1 MSVLLIWLQVAIMR
15 LTGDRLFTNIS
26 DTGKAFTIILLTDIF
41 LGYVVLLHNLNLLTS
56 SKPQISDSL
65 VFFLDPLETLQ
76 KWPTGTWWN
85 LLLWMEATAFGSK
98 CSKLNCGQFF
108 FDGFRQN
115 FSMTLAALECN
126 LCFYLEQIGSVLLGQ
141 VSFRVG
147 LGNSEWDSAGSLWV
161 WS

>member
-1 MSVLLIWLQVAIMR
+1 
-15 LTGDRLFTNIS
+15 
-26 DTGKAFTIILLTDIF
+26 
-41 LGYVVLLHNLNLLTS
+41 
-56 SKPQISDSL
+56 
-65 VFFLDPLETLQ
+65 
-76 KWPTGTWWN
+76 
-85 LLLWMEATAFGSK
+85 MEATAFGSK

-147 LGNSEWDSAGSLWV
+147 LGNSKRDSAGSLWV
-161 WS
+161 